1 MAYQK
6 TAKDLAWDRERAKLR
21 HEAEEWR
28 MKYNQS
34 QAIISAQEQEM
45 LAYESENQSLREAIT
60 YLTEG
65 AATPDEV
72 LEKMKKQ
79 SELCDM
85 MKFLVNGTRGDVLMW
100 ETIIIPIIV
109 ASILLGSFLFA
120 KHMDAIRMQAWL
132 DKKIIIEKWIKY
144 RRIKD
149 QYETGHDFIV
159 SVEEVNEAEQDLR
172 KVAKWYN
179 DKYRLYGYCCP
190 PELLFDLE
198 D

>member
-34 QAIISAQEQEM
+34 QAIVAAQEQEM
-45 LAYESENQSLREAIT
+45 LAYECENQSLREAIA

-85 MKFLVNGTRGDVLMW
+85 MKILVNGARGM
-100 ETIIIPIIV
+100 
-109 ASILLGSFLFA
+109 F
-120 KHMDAIRMQAWL
+120 
-132 DKKIIIEKWIKY
+132 
-144 RRIKD
+144 
-149 QYETGHDFIV
+149 
-159 SVEEVNEAEQDLR
+159 
-172 KVAKWYN
+172 
-179 DKYRLYGYCCP
+179 
-190 PELLFDLE
+190 
-198 D
+198 